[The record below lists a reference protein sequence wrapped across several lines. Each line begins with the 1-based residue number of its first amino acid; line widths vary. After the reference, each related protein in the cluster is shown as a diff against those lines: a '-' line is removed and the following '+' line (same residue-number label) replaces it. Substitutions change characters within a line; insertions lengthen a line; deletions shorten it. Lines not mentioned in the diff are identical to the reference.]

1 MLKSF
6 KYRLRPTK
14 KQENILLAHI
24 EQCRI
29 LYNQLL
35 CARIQAWKNENKS
48 LSVYDQNN
56 TIPML
61 KEQHP
66 EFKHVYSQVLQQVS
80 KRVDLAFKG
89 FFRRLK
95 EKAKTGEKAGFPRY
109 KGEHRYDSITYPQF
123 SIGCRLDVKGLRL
136 GNIGCIRV
144 VQHRPLGGIP
154 KSCTITRTATGK
166 WFASIP
172 CDIGERD
179 KKPNTNSAVGIDVGL
194 NSFAVTSD
202 GDKIASQRF
211 FRKEEKALA
220 KAQRKWDA
228 VKKRPNTDT
237 VREKRRKVIAR
248 VHERIRNKR
257 HNFAHQ
263 ESRKMVNR
271 HNFIA
276 VEKLGVKEMQ
286 KNRRLAKSIAD
297 VVWSLFRHCLEYK
310 AEEAGIGF
318 KAVDP
323 KHTSQDCSACGH
335 REKKALSDRVH
346 HCKVCGYKTDRD
358 HNAAINIL
366 TLGLQRQVA

>member
-1 MLKSF
+1 MVKSF

-14 KQENILLAHI
+14 KQEQILLAHI
-24 EQCRI
+24 DECRI

-48 LSVYDQNN
+48 LSQYDQTK
-56 TIPML
+56 TIPLL
-61 KEQHP
+61 KQQHAA
-66 EFKHVYSQVLQQVS
+66 FKQVYSQVLQQVS
-80 KRVDLAFKG
+80 QRVDLAFKG

-95 EKAKTGEKAGFPRY
+95 GKSKTGEKAGYPRY
-109 KGEHRYDSITYPQF
+109 KNENRYDFITYPQF
-123 SIGCRLDVKGLRL
+123 ANGCRLDDKGLRL
-136 GNIGCIRV
+136 GSIGCIRI
-144 VQHRPLGGIP
+144 VQHRPLAGMP
-154 KSCTITRTATGK
+154 KSCTITHTATGK
-166 WFASIP
+166 WFVSIS
-172 CDIGERD
+172 CDIGEKD
-179 KKPNTNSAVGIDVGL
+179 KKPNTNSAIGIDVGL

-202 GDKIASQRF
+202 GQKIENQRF

-220 KAQRKWDA
+220 KAQRKWDK
-228 VKKRPNTDT
+228 VKKRPKTDPT
-237 VREKRRKVIAR
+237 REKRRKVIGR

-271 HNFIA
+271 HGFIA
-276 VEKLGVKEMQ
+276 VEKLDVQEMQ

-297 VVWSLFRHCLEYK
+297 VAWSLFRHCLKYK

-318 KAVDP
+318 KAVKPDY
-323 KHTSQDCSACGH
+323 TSQDCSACGH
-335 REKKALSDRVH
+335 REKKALSQRVH
-346 HCKVCGYKTDRD
+346 HCKACGYKTDRD

>member
-109 KGEHRYDSITYPQF
+109 KGEHR
-123 SIGCRLDVKGLRL
+123 
-136 GNIGCIRV
+136 
-144 VQHRPLGGIP
+144 P
-154 KSCTITRTATGK
+154 K
-166 WFASIP
+166 
-172 CDIGERD
+172 
-179 KKPNTNSAVGIDVGL
+179 VL
-194 NSFAVTSD
+194 
-202 GDKIASQRF
+202 SQRG
-211 FRKEEKALA
+211 KGSCQST
-220 KAQRKWDA
+220 AQMGR
-228 VKKRPNTDT
+228 
-237 VREKRRKVIAR
+237 
-248 VHERIRNKR
+248 
-257 HNFAHQ
+257 
-263 ESRKMVNR
+263 
-271 HNFIA
+271 
-276 VEKLGVKEMQ
+276 
-286 KNRRLAKSIAD
+286 
-297 VVWSLFRHCLEYK
+297 C
-310 AEEAGIGF
+310 
-318 KAVDP
+318 
-323 KHTSQDCSACGH
+323 
-335 REKKALSDRVH
+335 EKKTQY
-346 HCKVCGYKTDRD
+346 GYSERK
-358 HNAAINIL
+358 AA
-366 TLGLQRQVA
+366 